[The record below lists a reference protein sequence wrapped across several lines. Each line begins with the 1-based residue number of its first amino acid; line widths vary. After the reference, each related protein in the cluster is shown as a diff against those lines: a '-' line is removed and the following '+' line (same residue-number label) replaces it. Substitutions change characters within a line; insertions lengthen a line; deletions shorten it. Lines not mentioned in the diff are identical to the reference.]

1 MTNDPKGYYEIL
13 GLKSS
18 ANNDEIK
25 KSFRQK
31 AHILHPDKNQEED
44 TTKEF
49 QFLVEAYEVL
59 IDSEKRAHYDASDI
73 SVENNTT
80 NNEPIKCSCCKKV
93 TAQPRYVIFFE
104 VKSFLVLT
112 TRNTIQGIFCADC
125 AGKKAIKPTLI
136 TWLLGWW
143 GFPWGILY
151 SLHALTINLF
161 GGQKPKDINADIL
174 TYQAWYFAQQGKLDI
189 ANSIAKDALKFS
201 KEQEQIDRL
210 TVFKE
215 ALKEQNNNKDFKKL
229 KNKWKLLSKS
239 FFTQLTIILLIA
251 TLIIAIIKANEHYEN
266 KQIQIKSNEQIAYN
280 LKHPEKPLPGN
291 GEKVNFFQY
300 SGTLAPFKI
309 VTHGDEY
316 HLVKLEDYHTG
327 VTKFII
333 FVRAGQ
339 IVETEIPLGSYKMK
353 YAMGHKWYGKK
364 DLFGKDTIYSESE
377 DEIIFKIEGNKVLG
391 HTVELYLQRD
401 GNLRTHYIT
410 AQEF

>member
-1 MTNDPKGYYEIL
+1 MTNDPQGYYEIL

-25 KSFRQK
+25 KAFREK
-31 AHILHPDKNQEED
+31 AHILHPDKNQEKD

-59 IDSEKRAHYDASDI
+59 IDSEKRANYDVSGI
-73 SVENNTT
+73 SVDKDTT
-80 NNEPIKCSCCKKV
+80 NNEPIKCSSCKKV

-125 AGKKAIKPTLI
+125 AGKKAIKPTLT
-136 TWLLGWW
+136 TWFLGWW

-174 TYQAWYFAQQGKLDI
+174 SYQAWYFAQQGKLDI
-189 ANSIAKDALKFS
+189 ANSIVNDALKFS

-210 TVFKE
+210 NIFRE

-229 KNKWKLLSKS
+229 KNKWKFFSKA
-239 FFTQLTIILLIA
+239 FFTQLTIIV
-251 TLIIAIIKANEHYEN
+251 LIIALIIGIIKVNEHYEN
-266 KQIQIKSNEQIAYN
+266 KQIQINRNEQIAYD
-280 LKHPEKPLPGN
+280 LKHPEKKLPKN
-291 GEKVNFFQY
+291 GDKVDFCQY
-300 SGTLAPFKI
+300 SGVLAPFKI
-309 VTHGDEY
+309 VTHGKEH

-327 VTKFII
+327 IIKFKI

-339 IVETEIPLGSYKMK
+339 TVETEIPLGSYKMK
-353 YAMGHKWYGKK
+353 YATGYKWYGKK
-364 DLFGKDTIYSESE
+364 DLFGKDTIYSKSE
-377 DEIIFKIEGNKVLG
+377 DEFIFKIEGNQVLG

-401 GNLRTHYIT
+401 GNLRTDYIT